1 MKQQVALV
9 TGSNRGIGFEIAKQ
23 LAMKEIDVILTSRN
37 SANGEAAVRK
47 LAREGV
53 KKEVVPMELDVS
65 NQVSV
70 DSLLDNVEKDFGR
83 LDILVNNAAILID
96 KDDVSASKAD
106 FETVKITLET
116 NLFGAWR
123 MCKAFIPLMKKNGY
137 GRIVNV
143 SSGAGEFEYMAT
155 SGGYWPAYSVSKASL
170 NALTVMLAS
179 ELKGTNILVN
189 AVCPGWV
196 RTDMGG
202 SNATRSVEEG
212 AATPV
217 WLATLPDGEPT
228 PVVLRVTREDGYSQV
243 ADRQDAKAEWH
254 EGIDRDR
261 HRTGGVPG
269 GKAVEAVPELEELEP
284 VHAVV
289 EGPGA
294 GPAGGRG

>member
-23 LAMKEIDVILTSRN
+23 LVMKKIQVVLTSRN
-37 SANGEAAVRK
+37 SANGEAALKR
-47 LAREGV
+47 LTRDDGGI
-53 KKEVVPMELDVS
+53 KKVVSMQLDVS

-70 DSLLDNVEKDFGR
+70 DRILNEVEKTFGR

-96 KDDVSASKAD
+96 RDDVAASRAD
-106 FETVKITLET
+106 LEMVKTTLET
-116 NLFGAWR
+116 NLIGAWR
-123 MCKAFIPLMKKNGY
+123 MCKAFIPLMKKNNY

-170 NALTVMLAS
+170 NAFTVMLAS

-202 SNATRSVEEG
+202 SNASRSVEEG

-217 WLATLPDGEPT
+217 WLATLPDGGPT
-228 PVVLRVTREDGYSQV
+228 GHNFYDKKQIS
-243 ADRQDAKAEWH
+243 W
-254 EGIDRDR
+254 
-261 HRTGGVPG
+261 
-269 GKAVEAVPELEELEP
+269 
-284 VHAVV
+284 
-289 EGPGA
+289 
-294 GPAGGRG
+294 

>member
-1 MKQQVALV
+1 MKQQIALV

-23 LAMKEIDVILTSRN
+23 LAMKKIEIILTCRN
-37 SANGEAAVRK
+37 SDNGEAAVKR
-47 LAREGV
+47 LARDGV
-53 KKEVVPMELDVS
+53 KNVVAMELDVTK
-65 NQVSV
+65 QVSV
-70 DSLLDNVEKDFGR
+70 DNLLDKVEKTFGR

-96 KDDVSASKAD
+96 REEVVASNADLEAVKA
-106 FETVKITLET
+106 TLET
-116 NLFGAWR
+116 NLIGAWR
-123 MCKAFIPLMKKNGY
+123 MCKAFVPLMKKNGY

-143 SSGAGEFEYMAT
+143 SSGSGEFEYMAT

-217 WLATLPDGEPT
+217 WLATLADDDNDGGGGPT
-228 PVVLRVTREDGYSQV
+228 GHNYYDKKQIS
-243 ADRQDAKAEWH
+243 W
-254 EGIDRDR
+254 
-261 HRTGGVPG
+261 
-269 GKAVEAVPELEELEP
+269 
-284 VHAVV
+284 
-289 EGPGA
+289 
-294 GPAGGRG
+294 

>member
-1 MKQQVALV
+1 MKQQMALV

-23 LAMKEIDVILTSRN
+23 LAMKKIEVILTSRN

-47 LAREGV
+47 LARDGV
-53 KKEVVPMELDVS
+53 KKEVVAMELDVS

-70 DSLLDNVEKDFGR
+70 DNLLDKVEKAFGR

-96 KDDVSASKAD
+96 KDNVTVSNAD
-106 FETVKITLET
+106 LETVKATLET
-116 NLFGAWR
+116 NLIGAWR
-123 MCKAFIPLMKKNGY
+123 MCKAFIPLMKKNGF

-155 SGGYWPAYSVSKASL
+155 SGGYLPAYSVSKASL

-179 ELKGTNILVN
+179 ELRGTNILVN

-202 SNATRSVEEG
+202 SNATRSVREG

-217 WLATLPDGEPT
+217 WLATLPDGGPT
-228 PVVLRVTREDGYSQV
+228 
-243 ADRQDAKAEWH
+243 
-254 EGIDRDR
+254 
-261 HRTGGVPG
+261 
-269 GKAVEAVPELEELEP
+269 
-284 VHAVV
+284 
-289 EGPGA
+289 
-294 GPAGGRG
+294 GRNFFDKKQISW

>member
-23 LAMKEIDVILTSRN
+23 LAMKKIQVVLTSRN
-37 SANGEAAVRK
+37 SANGEAALKR
-47 LAREGV
+47 LTRDDGGGI
-53 KKEVVPMELDVS
+53 KKVVPMQLDVT

-70 DSLLDNVEKDFGR
+70 DRLLNKVEKTFGR

-96 KDDVSASKAD
+96 RDDVVASSAD
-106 FETVKITLET
+106 LETVKTTLET
-116 NLFGAWR
+116 NLIGAWR
-123 MCKAFIPLMKKNGY
+123 MCKAFIPLMKKNNY

-155 SGGYWPAYSVSKASL
+155 SGGYWPAYCVSKASL

-202 SNATRSVEEG
+202 SNAPRSVQEG

-217 WLATLPDGEPT
+217 WLATLPDG
-228 PVVLRVTREDGYSQV
+228 
-243 ADRQDAKAEWH
+243 
-254 EGIDRDR
+254 
-261 HRTGGVPG
+261 
-269 GKAVEAVPELEELEP
+269 
-284 VHAVV
+284 
-289 EGPGA
+289 
-294 GPAGGRG
+294 GPAGLNFYDKKQISW

>member
-1 MKQQVALV
+1 MKQQMALV

-23 LAMKEIDVILTSRN
+23 LAMKRIEVILTSRN

-47 LAREGV
+47 LARDGA
-53 KKEVVPMELDVS
+53 KKVVAMELDVS
-65 NQVSV
+65 KQVSV
-70 DSLLDNVEKDFGR
+70 DNLLDKVERTSGR

-96 KDDVSASKAD
+96 REDVVASNAD
-106 FETVKITLET
+106 LDTVMTTLET
-116 NLFGAWR
+116 NLMGAWR

-217 WLATLPDGEPT
+217 WLATLPDGGPT
-228 PVVLRVTREDGYSQV
+228 GHNFFDKKQIN
-243 ADRQDAKAEWH
+243 W
-254 EGIDRDR
+254 
-261 HRTGGVPG
+261 
-269 GKAVEAVPELEELEP
+269 
-284 VHAVV
+284 
-289 EGPGA
+289 
-294 GPAGGRG
+294 

>member
-23 LAMKEIDVILTSRN
+23 LALKKIQVVLTSRN
-37 SANGEAAVRK
+37 PTNGEAALRK
-47 LAREGV
+47 LTRDGV
-53 KKEVVPMELDVS
+53 KKVVFMQLDVS

-70 DSLLDNVEKDFGR
+70 ENLSNEVEKTFGR

-96 KDDVSASKAD
+96 RDDLVASNSDLEVVKA
-106 FETVKITLET
+106 TLET
-116 NLFGAWR
+116 NLIGAWR

-143 SSGAGEFEYMAT
+143 SNGSGQFEYMAT

-179 ELKGTNILVN
+179 ELRGTNILVN

-202 SNATRSVEEG
+202 SNAPRSVEEG

-217 WLATLPDGEPT
+217 WLATLPDGGPT
-228 PVVLRVTREDGYSQV
+228 GQNYYDKKQIS
-243 ADRQDAKAEWH
+243 W
-254 EGIDRDR
+254 
-261 HRTGGVPG
+261 
-269 GKAVEAVPELEELEP
+269 
-284 VHAVV
+284 
-289 EGPGA
+289 
-294 GPAGGRG
+294 

>member
-23 LAMKEIDVILTSRN
+23 LAMKKIEVILTSRN
-37 SANGEAAVRK
+37 STNGEEAARN
-47 LAREGV
+47 LARDGI
-53 KKEVVPMELDVS
+53 KKVVSMELDVS

-70 DSLLDNVEKDFGR
+70 DNLLDKVEKTFGR

-96 KDDVSASKAD
+96 REDIVASNAD
-106 FETVKITLET
+106 LDTVKATLET
-116 NLFGAWR
+116 NLIGAWR
-123 MCKAFIPLMKKNGY
+123 MCKAFIPLMKKNGF

-143 SSGAGEFEYMAT
+143 SSGSGEFEYMAT

-217 WLATLPDGEPT
+217 WLATLPDGSPT
-228 PVVLRVTREDGYSQV
+228 GYNFFDKKQIN
-243 ADRQDAKAEWH
+243 W
-254 EGIDRDR
+254 
-261 HRTGGVPG
+261 
-269 GKAVEAVPELEELEP
+269 
-284 VHAVV
+284 
-289 EGPGA
+289 
-294 GPAGGRG
+294 

>member
-1 MKQQVALV
+1 MRDMKQQVALV

-37 SANGEAAVRK
+37 SANGDAAVRK

-53 KKEVVPMELDVS
+53 KKVVVPMELDVS

-96 KDDVSASKAD
+96 KDDDVTASKAD
-106 FETVKITLET
+106 LETVKITLET

-123 MCKAFIPLMKKNGY
+123 MCKAFVPLMKKNGF

-155 SGGYWPAYSVSKASL
+155 SGGHWPAYSVSKTSL

-196 RTDMGG
+196 QTDMGG
-202 SNATRSVEEG
+202 PNATRSVEEG

-217 WLATLPDGEPT
+217 WLATLPDGGPT
-228 PVVLRVTREDGYSQV
+228 GNNYYDMKQSS
-243 ADRQDAKAEWH
+243 W
-254 EGIDRDR
+254 
-261 HRTGGVPG
+261 
-269 GKAVEAVPELEELEP
+269 
-284 VHAVV
+284 
-289 EGPGA
+289 
-294 GPAGGRG
+294 

>member
-1 MKQQVALV
+1 VRDMKQQVALV

-23 LAMKEIDVILTSRN
+23 LAMKKIDVILTSRN
-37 SANGEAAVRK
+37 SASGEAAVRK
-47 LAREGV
+47 LAKEGI

-70 DSLLDNVEKDFGR
+70 DSLLDNVEKSFGR

-96 KDDVSASKAD
+96 KDDDDDITASKAD
-106 FETVKITLET
+106 LETVKITLET

-123 MCKAFIPLMKKNGY
+123 MCKAFVPLMKKNGY

-155 SGGYWPAYSVSKASL
+155 SGGYWPAYSVSKTSL

-217 WLATLPDGEPT
+217 WLATLPDDGPT
-228 PVVLRVTREDGYSQV
+228 GHNFFDK
-243 ADRQDAKAEWH
+243 RQIGW
-254 EGIDRDR
+254 
-261 HRTGGVPG
+261 
-269 GKAVEAVPELEELEP
+269 
-284 VHAVV
+284 
-289 EGPGA
+289 
-294 GPAGGRG
+294 

>member
-1 MKQQVALV
+1 MKEQIALV

-23 LAMKEIDVILTSRN
+23 LAMKKIQVILTSRN
-37 SANGEAAVRK
+37 SANGEAAARK
-47 LAREGV
+47 LAKDDV
-53 KKEVVPMELDVS
+53 KKVVAMELDVS

-70 DSLLDNVEKDFGR
+70 DKLSDEVEKTFGR

-96 KDDVSASKAD
+96 KDNVTASNAD
-106 FETVKITLET
+106 LETVKATLET
-116 NLFGAWR
+116 NLIGTWR
-123 MCKAFIPLMKKNGY
+123 MSKAFIPLMKKNGF

-143 SSGAGEFEYMAT
+143 SSGSGEFEYMAT

-179 ELKGTNILVN
+179 ELKGANILVN

-217 WLATLPDGEPT
+217 WLATLADGGPT
-228 PVVLRVTREDGYSQV
+228 GHNYYDKKQIS
-243 ADRQDAKAEWH
+243 W
-254 EGIDRDR
+254 
-261 HRTGGVPG
+261 
-269 GKAVEAVPELEELEP
+269 
-284 VHAVV
+284 
-289 EGPGA
+289 
-294 GPAGGRG
+294 

>member
-1 MKQQVALV
+1 MKQQMALV

-23 LAMKEIDVILTSRN
+23 LAMKKIEVILTSRN

-47 LAREGV
+47 LARDGV
-53 KKEVVPMELDVS
+53 KKEVVAMELDVS

-70 DSLLDNVEKDFGR
+70 DNLLDKVEKAFGR

-96 KDDVSASKAD
+96 KDNVTASNAD
-106 FETVKITLET
+106 LETVKATLET
-116 NLFGAWR
+116 NLIGAWR
-123 MCKAFIPLMKKNGY
+123 MCKAFIPLMKKNGF

-155 SGGYWPAYSVSKASL
+155 SGGYLPAYSVSKASL

-217 WLATLPDGEPT
+217 WLATLPDGGPT
-228 PVVLRVTREDGYSQV
+228 
-243 ADRQDAKAEWH
+243 
-254 EGIDRDR
+254 
-261 HRTGGVPG
+261 
-269 GKAVEAVPELEELEP
+269 
-284 VHAVV
+284 
-289 EGPGA
+289 
-294 GPAGGRG
+294 GRNFFDKKQISW

>member
-1 MKQQVALV
+1 VRDMKQQVALV

-70 DSLLDNVEKDFGR
+70 DSLLDNVERSFGR

-96 KDDVSASKAD
+96 KDDDVSASNANL
-106 FETVKITLET
+106 ETVKITLET

-123 MCKAFIPLMKKNGY
+123 MCKAFIPLMKKNGF

-143 SSGAGEFEYMAT
+143 SSGVGEFEYMAT
-155 SGGYWPAYSVSKASL
+155 SGGGHWPAYSVSKTSL

-196 RTDMGG
+196 QTDMGG
-202 SNATRSVEEG
+202 PNATRSVEEG

-217 WLATLPDGEPT
+217 WLATLPDGGPT
-228 PVVLRVTREDGYSQV
+228 GNNYYDMKQSS
-243 ADRQDAKAEWH
+243 W
-254 EGIDRDR
+254 
-261 HRTGGVPG
+261 
-269 GKAVEAVPELEELEP
+269 
-284 VHAVV
+284 
-289 EGPGA
+289 
-294 GPAGGRG
+294 

>member
-1 MKQQVALV
+1 MREDSERDMKQQIALI

-23 LAMKEIDVILTSRN
+23 LAMKNIEVILTSRN
-37 SANGEAAVRK
+37 SDNGEAAVRK
-47 LAREGV
+47 LARDSV
-53 KKEVVPMELDVS
+53 KKVMAMELDVS

-70 DSLLDNVEKDFGR
+70 DNLLDKVQKTFGR

-96 KDDVSASKAD
+96 REEVVASDAD
-106 FETVKITLET
+106 LETVKATLET
-116 NLFGAWR
+116 NLIGAWR
-123 MCKAFIPLMKKNGY
+123 MCKAFVPLMKKNGY

-143 SSGAGEFEYMAT
+143 SSGSGQFEYMAT

-217 WLATLPDGEPT
+217 WLATLADGGPT
-228 PVVLRVTREDGYSQV
+228 GHNYYDKKQIS
-243 ADRQDAKAEWH
+243 W
-254 EGIDRDR
+254 
-261 HRTGGVPG
+261 
-269 GKAVEAVPELEELEP
+269 
-284 VHAVV
+284 
-289 EGPGA
+289 
-294 GPAGGRG
+294 

>member
-1 MKQQVALV
+1 MRDMKQQVALV

-23 LAMKEIDVILTSRN
+23 LAMKKIEVILTSRD

-47 LAREGV
+47 IARGDRV
-53 KKEVVPMELDVS
+53 KKVVVMKLDVS

-70 DSLLDNVEKDFGR
+70 DNLLDKVEKTFGK

-96 KDDVSASKAD
+96 KDNVVASNAD
-106 FETVKITLET
+106 LETVKATLET
-116 NLFGAWR
+116 NLIGAWR
-123 MCKAFIPLMKKNGY
+123 MCKAFIPLMKKNSF

-179 ELKGTNILVN
+179 ELEGTNILVN

-202 SNATRSVEEG
+202 SNAARSVEEG

-217 WLATLPDGEPT
+217 WLATLPDGGPT
-228 PVVLRVTREDGYSQV
+228 GHNYYDKKQIN
-243 ADRQDAKAEWH
+243 W
-254 EGIDRDR
+254 
-261 HRTGGVPG
+261 
-269 GKAVEAVPELEELEP
+269 
-284 VHAVV
+284 
-289 EGPGA
+289 
-294 GPAGGRG
+294 